1 MRLALAPAFGGV
13 SISDLGHSNSCIV
26 ISNCC
31 FNLNFPH
38 NIRCG
43 ALFHMYIYHKYIFFI
58 EVSVEVG
65 GLFLNGVVC
74 FLIAECHMLFK
85 IKWIITI
92 NNYQG
97 KQ

>member
-1 MRLALAPAFGGV
+1 
-13 SISDLGHSNSCIV
+13 
-26 ISNCC
+26 
-31 FNLNFPH
+31 
-38 NIRCG
+38 
-43 ALFHMYIYHKYIFFI
+43 MYIYHKYIFFI